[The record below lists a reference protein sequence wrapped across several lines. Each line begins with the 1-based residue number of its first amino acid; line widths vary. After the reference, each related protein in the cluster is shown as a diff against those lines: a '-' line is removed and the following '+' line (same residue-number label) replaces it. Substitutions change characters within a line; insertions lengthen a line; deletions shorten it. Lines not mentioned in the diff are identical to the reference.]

1 MSWWS
6 TTKVFFTV
14 DAEQEKCA
22 WGVSL
27 PSSRTQELTCMCR
40 ATGAGRLW
48 VEESNARGYLCM
60 AALSP
65 EPVSMNCALLTGCLD
80 FDLAEVLRL
89 LREGVCIWTKSSLF
103 RLHTHCIW
111 RYPQQSGNERRHNKM
126 WWVAEHVDTD
136 SGYNLYCGCVVCVY
150 RLFESLPLLH
160 RETPAPSV
168 WRRFVCGK

>member
-27 PSSRTQELTCMCR
+27 QDAGADMYVSSNGSWT
-40 ATGAGRLW
+40 
-48 VEESNARGYLCM
+48 
-60 AALSP
+60 ALSWRIKRSWISVHGCT
-65 EPVSMNCALLTGCLD
+65 VSWTCINELCTLTGCLD
-80 FDLAEVLRL
+80 FDQAEVLRL